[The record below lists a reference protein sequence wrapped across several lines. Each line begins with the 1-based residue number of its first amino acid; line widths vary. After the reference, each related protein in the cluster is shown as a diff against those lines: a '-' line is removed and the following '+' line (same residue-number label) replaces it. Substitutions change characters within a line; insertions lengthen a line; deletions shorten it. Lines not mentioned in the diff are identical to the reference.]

1 MDIIMMKK
9 WVQIEK
15 NQKLVLM
22 KKKINKLV
30 MCKYIYFN
38 NSVEPEDR

>member
-1 MDIIMMKK
+1 MMKK

-15 NQKLVLM
+15 NQKLVHM

-30 MCKYIYFN
+30 MCKFLFFN
-38 NSVEPEDR
+38 DSVEPEDR